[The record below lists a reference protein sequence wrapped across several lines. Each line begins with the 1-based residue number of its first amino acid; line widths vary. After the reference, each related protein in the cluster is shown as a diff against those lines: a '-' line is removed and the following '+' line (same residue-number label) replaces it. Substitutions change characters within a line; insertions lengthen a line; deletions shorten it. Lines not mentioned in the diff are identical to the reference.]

1 MLRPVFH
8 GFLGRLAHDRRGVSA
23 VEFALIAPTMILLY
37 LALTEFSQ
45 VYMAERRAGHAA
57 SMMTDLVAQSATAT
71 AAGIDQTFGIGE
83 VIMRPF
89 SSDQL
94 SMRVSSLTMKPD
106 GKITVDWSRNN
117 NNKLTRLSEVK
128 EIPPN
133 LIAPNESLIMGEIS
147 YRYRLSI
154 GESLIDR
161 EFVLERKYYLR
172 PRTVNTVTCADC

>member
-8 GFLGRLAHDRRGVSA
+8 SFLGRFVRDRRGVSA
-23 VEFALIAPTMILLY
+23 VEFALIAPTMILIY

-57 SMMTDLVAQSATAT
+57 SMMTDLVAQSASVT

-117 NNKLTRLSEVK
+117 NKLTRLSEVK

-154 GESLIDR
+154 GEKLIDR